1 MEEMVR
7 TAAALA
13 VDVQVKIADRLRE
26 PPVVLLE
33 SSERPLV
40 AQMERVAGMDR
51 VVQGDETFEGL
62 PVEHEP
68 ARVPSV
74 DVPCLGLLVI
84 TEEADAAEFV
94 IFHGH
99 TKA

>member
-13 VDVQVKIADRLRE
+13 VDVQVEIADRLRE
-26 PPVVLLE
+26 PPVILLE
-33 SSERPLV
+33 SSERSLV

-68 ARVPSV
+68 ASVPSV
-74 DVPCLGLLVI
+74 DVPRLGLLVV

-94 IFHGH
+94 VFHGL
-99 TKA
+99 TTA